1 MPYRRGYLAIL
12 CLLVLT
18 FAAFWPT
25 YLSNLPAGKIA
36 WHTHASSAVL
46 WSIFA
51 GFQAWSVHHGR
62 MQLHRTV
69 GLALFVL
76 FPFFLVGGL
85 HAIHA
90 ETVTLAAGGDAA
102 EMLQIAQFGFFDTL
116 ANIGFAVMFYLGL
129 KHRHKVHLH
138 ARYML
143 GTVMFVVAPIIWR
156 LLQKWVPFFQNDT
169 PETIHRFSY
178 AMAAGQ
184 AGAILIALALYGQ
197 EPKHGRPWLI
207 VAGFIAAQEILFETA
222 GRLPGWAPIFATL
235 SRVNVN
241 LLLIVTALV
250 ALGIAY
256 AGWVAGR
263 RPMATSARTAVD

>member
-25 YLSNLPAGKIA
+25 YLSNLPAGKMA

-46 WSIFA
+46 WSMFA

-62 MQLHRTV
+62 IELHRLA

-90 ETVTLAAGGDAA
+90 ETTTLAAGGDAA

-116 ANIGFAVMFYLGL
+116 ANLGFAVMFYLGL

-156 LLQKWVPFFQNDT
+156 LLQRWVPFFQNDT

-178 AMAAGQ
+178 AMAAGN
-184 AGAILIALALYGQ
+184 AGAILIAYLLYRQ
-197 EPKHGRPWLI
+197 APQHGRPWLI
-207 VAGFIAAQEILFETA
+207 VIGFIAAQQILFETA
-222 GRLPGWAPIFATL
+222 GRLPGWAPIFASL
-235 SRVNVN
+235 SRISLP
-241 LLLIVTALV
+241 LLLVATAIASL
-250 ALGIAY
+250 AIAY
-256 AGWVAGR
+256 LGWVRGR
-263 RPMATSARTAVD
+263 RPSIGRAGTATA